1 MMADMLTI
9 GSIATNTFK
18 TALNVTSHN
27 VANVATE
34 GYTRQRA
41 EISSNAPGTTGTG
54 FLGGGSTVDSVER
67 VYADYIQTQLVSSQS
82 LVERYD
88 TQLQLGSQVEG
99 IIASNDQGIQQF
111 MQSYFDSL
119 QTLAG
124 NPTSNTSRQLVID
137 EANNLESHIGN
148 LTSVLG
154 DIQTQVNGQISGL
167 TTEINNRL
175 ETIQAINVQVESANN
190 SGRQPPNDLMD
201 QRDQAILEL
210 SQYMD
215 ITTFTQ
221 ENGRIDIHTGNG
233 KLPLL
238 SDNTLTRL
246 ETDLG
251 PYRDENRIEV
261 YMTIGGQKQVI
272 SDQINGGQLGGVLDV
287 RENLLD
293 KAQIDLGLTLNG
305 LTSSMNW
312 QHYQGYDINGNAGG
326 DLFAPLEMTA
336 IKNSTNNGLESGS
349 NILVSFNPN
358 VGVSEPP
365 YDNAA
370 LAPALNAQPAT
381 YGDKETYLQNAF
393 TAIGQFEAREYEIT
407 SDGATPANFSFFD
420 YRTGEDLTTSAAQP
434 IAGVFQLDGFTF
446 DLSTIAA
453 TSAGDSFLVKPHQE
467 MLSSFETTITDV
479 VAIATRGQSPVPATV
494 DNDGDGDID
503 LDDREPSAAA
513 EGDNVNV
520 ANMANLQSAKILLS
534 NDSGEGSETL
544 LGGYS
549 KMATNVGMYV
559 RSSDIQLTA
568 QTNVFQQIVDQR
580 ESYSGVSLDE
590 EAANLIK
597 FQQAYEAAAQ
607 IIATS
612 QSLFQTILSTVRG

>member
-1 MMADMLTI
+1 MADMLTI

-41 EISSNAPGTTGTG
+41 EISSNSPGITGAS
-54 FLGGGSTVDSVER
+54 FSGGGSKVDSVER
-67 VYADYIQTQLVSSQS
+67 IYADYIQTQLVSSQS

-99 IIASNDQGIQQF
+99 IVASNDQGVQQI

-119 QTLAG
+119 QNLAG
-124 NPTSNTSRQLVID
+124 NPTSNTSRQFVID

-148 LTSVLG
+148 LTSVM
-154 DIQTQVNGQISGL
+154 DETQNQVNSQVSGL
-167 TTEINNRL
+167 TDEINNRL
-175 ETIQAINVQVESANN
+175 ETIQAINTQVENANN
-190 SGRQPPNDLMD
+190 SGRQPPNDLLD

-215 ITTFTQ
+215 ITTFPQ

-238 SDNTLTRL
+238 SDNTLTRV
-246 ETDLG
+246 EADVG

-261 YMTIGGQKQVI
+261 YMTLGGQKQVV
-272 SDQINGGQLGGVLDV
+272 SDQINGGQLGGVLDF

-293 KAQIDLGLTLNG
+293 KAQMDLGLTLNG

-312 QHYQGYDINGNAGG
+312 QHYQGYDINGDSGG
-326 DLFAPLEMTA
+326 DLFEPLAMQA
-336 IKNSTNNGLESGS
+336 IERSGNTGAESGS

-365 YDNAA
+365 YDGATA
-370 LAPALNAQPAT
+370 LSSQPAT
-381 YGDKETYLQNAF
+381 FGEKETYLQNAF
-393 TAIGQFEAREYEIT
+393 TAIGQFEAREYEIR
-407 SDGATPANFSFFD
+407 SDGVNFSFFD
-420 YRTGEDLTTSAAQP
+420 YQTGKDLTDSTTEP
-434 IAGVFQLDGFTF
+434 TPGVFQLDGLTF
-446 DLSTIAA
+446 DMSSAAA
-453 TSAGDSFLVKPHQE
+453 TGSGDSFLVKPHQQ
-467 MLSSFETTITDV
+467 MLADFATKITEGKD
-479 VAIATRGQSPVPATV
+479 IATRGQSPIDTGVAGLEDESPAPAGV
-494 DNDGDGDID
+494 
-503 LDDREPSAAA
+503 
-513 EGDNVNV
+513 GDNVNM
-520 ANMANLQSAKILLS
+520 ANMASLQSTKLLLA
-534 NDSGEGSETL
+534 NDSGQTSETL

-568 QTNVFQQIVDQR
+568 QTNVFQQINNQR

-612 QSLFQTILSTVRG
+612 QSLFQTILSTIRR

>member
-1 MMADMLTI
+1 MADMLTI

-41 EISSNAPGTTGTG
+41 EISSNSPNTNSTA
-54 FLGGGSTVDSVER
+54 FLGGGSTVDSIER

-137 EANNLESHIGN
+137 EANNLESHVGN
-148 LTSVLG
+148 LTTVLEET
-154 DIQTQVNGQISGL
+154 QAQVNGQISGL

-175 ETIQAINVQVESANN
+175 ETIQAINIQVESANN
-190 SGRQPPNDLMD
+190 NGRQPPNDLLD

-210 SQYMD
+210 SQYMN
-215 ITTFTQ
+215 ITTFSQ
-221 ENGRIDIHTGNG
+221 ENGHIDIHTGDG

-238 SDNTLTRL
+238 SDNTLTKL
-246 ETDLG
+246 EADLG

-261 YMTIGGQKQVI
+261 YMTLGGQRQVV
-272 SDQINGGQLGGVLDV
+272 SDNINGGQLGGVLDF

-293 KAQIDLGLTLNG
+293 KAQVDLGLTLNG
-305 LTSSMNW
+305 LTASMNW
-312 QHYQGYDINGNAGG
+312 QHYQGYDINDNAGG

-336 IKNSTNNGLESGS
+336 INNSKNSGTADGS
-349 NILVSFNPN
+349 NLLVSFNPN

-365 YDNAA
+365 YDGVTA
-370 LAPALNAQPAT
+370 LSSQPAT
-381 YGDKETYLQNAF
+381 YGEKETYLQNAF
-393 TAIGQFEAREYEIT
+393 TAIGQFEAREYEIR
-407 SDGATPANFSFFD
+407 SDGVNFSFYD
-420 YRTGEDLTTSAAQP
+420 HRTGEDLTASALESVAEP
-434 IAGVFQLDGFTF
+434 GVFQLDGLAF
-446 DLSTIAA
+446 DLNGVAVAS
-453 TSAGDSFLVKPHQE
+453 SGDSFLVKPHQE
-467 MLSSFETTITDV
+467 MLADFTTAMTDV
-479 VAIATRGQSPVPATV
+479 EAIATRGQSP
-494 DNDGDGDID
+494 ID
-503 LDDREPSAAA
+503 TGVAGLEDEAPAAA
-513 EGDNVNV
+513 AVGDNVNM
-520 ANMANLQSAKILLS
+520 ANMAGLQSAKILLA
-534 NDSGEGSETL
+534 NDSGQASETL

>member
-1 MMADMLTI
+1 MADMLTI

-41 EISSNAPGTTGTG
+41 EISSNSPGVTGTG
-54 FLGGGSTVDSVER
+54 FLGGGSRVDSIER

-124 NPTSNTSRQLVID
+124 NPTSSTSRQLVID
-137 EANNLESHIGN
+137 EANNLESHISN
-148 LTSVLG
+148 LTSVLEET
-154 DIQTQVNGQISGL
+154 QTQVNGQISGL
-167 TTEINNRL
+167 TAEINDRL
-175 ETIQAINVQVESANN
+175 ETIQAINVQVENATNN
-190 SGRQPPNDLMD
+190 GRQPPNDLLD
-201 QRDQAILEL
+201 QRNQAILEL

-215 ITTFTQ
+215 ITTFAQ

-238 SDNTLTRL
+238 SDNTLTRV
-246 ETDLG
+246 EADLG
-251 PYRDENRIEV
+251 PYTDENRIEL
-261 YMTIGGQKQVI
+261 YMTLGGQKQVI
-272 SDQINGGQLGGVLDV
+272 SDQVNGGQLGGVLDF

-305 LTSSMNW
+305 LTASMNW
-312 QHYQGYDINGNAGG
+312 QHYQGYDINDEAGG
-326 DLFAPLEMTA
+326 DLFTPLEMTA
-336 IKNSTNNGLESGS
+336 INNSTNSGVETGA

-370 LAPALNAQPAT
+370 VLPALNAQPAT
-381 YGDKETYLQNAF
+381 YGDKEAYLQNAF
-393 TAIGQFEAREYEIT
+393 DAIGQFEAREYEIK

-420 YRTGEDLTTSAAQP
+420 YQTGEDLTASTTQP
-434 IAGVFQLDGFTF
+434 VAGVFQLDGLTF
-446 DLSTIAA
+446 DLSSVAA
-453 TSAGDSFLVKPHQE
+453 TSSGDSFLVKPHQE
-467 MLSSFETTITDV
+467 MLADFATSVTDIE
-479 VAIATRGQSPVPATV
+479 AIATRGQSPIDSNGDGLLTDEVPA
-494 DNDGDGDID
+494 
-503 LDDREPSAAA
+503 AAA
-513 EGDNVNV
+513 EGDNVNM
-520 ANMANLQSAKILLS
+520 ANMAGLQSAKILLS
-534 NDSGEGSETL
+534 NDSGQPSETL

-549 KMATNVGMYV
+549 KMATNVGTYV